1 MKIQTLLSWQLRK
14 YGSRGL
20 TTKEMRILSL
30 IGIDRGDRVHFA
42 NILQIYI
49 GISRKKKKLDNVAP
63 IIFHG

>member
-1 MKIQTLLSWQLRK
+1 M
-14 YGSRGL
+14 

-30 IGIDRGDRVHFA
+30 IDRGDRVLFA